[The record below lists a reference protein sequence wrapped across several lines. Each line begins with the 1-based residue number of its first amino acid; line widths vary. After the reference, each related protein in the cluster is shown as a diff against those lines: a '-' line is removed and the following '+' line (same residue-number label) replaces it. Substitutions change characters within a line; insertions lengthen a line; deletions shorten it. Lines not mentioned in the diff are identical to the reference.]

1 MKAFEYFYLTLE
13 PGLPAMYG
21 RVRRMLKQV
30 ARNGREQIRLLDIGG
45 RKSHYTIG
53 VPARV
58 TITDLPRA
66 SALQE
71 ALHLGINNGMIR
83 QIESRRSNVERVLLD
98 DMTHSSLPSGS
109 FDCAVAIEVLEHVE
123 NDAAFIREVER
134 VLGAGGVFVMTTPNG
149 DFVENNNPDHK
160 RHYRRWELESLLK
173 DAFDSVQV
181 EYAIP
186 DTKFYRMSLH
196 SWSLRHPL
204 DTAAAICG
212 GMINSME
219 DRRARTAAKA
229 AGMRELIAV
238 ARKSN

>member
-30 ARNGREQIRLLDIGG
+30 AKNGREQSRLLDIGG

-66 SALQE
+66 SALQK
-71 ALHLGINNGMIR
+71 ALRLGINNGMIR
-83 QIESRRSNVERVLLD
+83 QIQSRRSNVDQVVLD
-98 DMTHSSLPSGS
+98 DMTRSSLSSGS

-123 NDAAFIREVER
+123 DDAAFIREVR
-134 VLGAGGVFVMTTPNG
+134 RILNTGGVFVMTTPNG
-149 DFVENNNPDHK
+149 DFVQNNNPDHK
-160 RHYRRWELESLLK
+160 RHYRRCELESLLK
-173 DAFDSVQV
+173 SAFDSVEV

-186 DTKFYRMSLH
+186 DTKFYRMSLQ

-204 DTAAAICG
+204 DTAAAIG
-212 GMINSME
+212 GAMINSIE
-219 DRRARTAAKA
+219 DRRARPPANG
-229 AGMRELIAV
+229 AGMQELIAV
-238 ARKSN
+238 ARKLN